1 LSPIWTQSDTETSQ
15 LLVEGATC
23 GSCVSRIE
31 GALRSVD
38 GVTRA
43 DMNFAERTVT
53 VAGRVAE
60 SALLDAVEQA
70 GYRATML
77 QEDDAS
83 QRDQRDAELESELR
97 ARWRSAAVATS
108 LGGGLM
114 LYGLLGG
121 SMDVDSESR
130 LQWLLVGIVTLLVM
144 GFAGGHFY
152 RGAWRTFRHHNA
164 NMDTLIALG
173 TSAAWLYSMV
183 VVVFPELLPAAA
195 RHVYFEASAMILG
208 LVSLGQ
214 ALELRARGR
223 AGEAIRRLSDL
234 QPRTAMVL
242 RDGQEQERPIEQVKA
257 GDQLRLRPGERVPV
271 DAQVLTGTTRIDESM
286 LSGEPMPVAK
296 EEGDTVR
303 AGTVNQTGSLTLRA
317 VRVGRDTA
325 LAQIVELV
333 RQAQNTKPPIGQL
346 ADRIAGV
353 FVPAVLI
360 IAVVAALA
368 WMNFGP
374 VPRVSFA
381 MVAAVTVLIIACPCA
396 LGLATPVSV
405 MVGMGKAAEAGILIR
420 NGDAL
425 QRAAAI
431 DTVVLDKTG
440 TLTEGRPRL
449 VDLIPHADWGES
461 DLLAAA
467 SAVEVN
473 SEHPLAEAVLAEAEK
488 RGITPGGTRDF
499 EALGGR
505 GVRAVEET
513 SGQTLLLGNSALMAG
528 EGTDTHALNTRA
540 AQLEEQG
547 KTVVFVARGN
557 QLLGLLA
564 IADTLREDSTAAVA
578 RLQRDGVRVI
588 LMSGDNLRAAT
599 AVGRAAGIDD
609 VQAPLMPADKAERV
623 RQLQEE
629 GAVVAMV
636 GDGINDAPALAA
648 ADVGFAI
655 GSGTDIAMESADVTL
670 MRASVHGVADAI
682 AISRATLRNIRQ
694 NLFGAFAYNAAGIPI
709 AAGLL
714 YPFTGMLLSPVIAG
728 AAMALSSVTVVSN
741 ANRLRLV
748 KIKGA

>member
-1 LSPIWTQSDTETSQ
+1 MTDDHFTQ
-15 LLVEGATC
+15 LLVEGAGC
-23 GSCVSRIE
+23 GSCVSKIE
-31 GALRSVD
+31 GALHKID

-53 VAGRVAE
+53 VAGRVPE
-60 SALLDAVEQA
+60 SVLLDAVEQA
-70 GYRATML
+70 GYMATVL
-77 QEDDAS
+77 QQDDES
-83 QRDQRDAELESELR
+83 QRNERDAELKSETR
-97 ARWRSAAVATS
+97 ARWRSAVVATS

-114 LYGLLGG
+114 LYGFLGG
-121 SMDVDSESR
+121 GMQVNSENR
-130 LQWLLVGIVTLLVM
+130 LEWLLVGIATLLVM
-144 GFAGGHFY
+144 VFAGGHFY

-164 NMDTLIALG
+164 TMDTLIALG
-173 TSAAWLYSMV
+173 TGSAWLYSMA
-183 VVVFPELLPAAA
+183 VVVFPALLPVAA

-223 AGEAIRRLSDL
+223 AGEAIRRLVDL
-234 QPRTAMVL
+234 QPRAAMVL
-242 RDGQEQERPIEQVKA
+242 RDGQEQELPIGQVKV

-271 DAQVLTGTTRIDESM
+271 DAEVLTGTTRIDESM

-303 AGTVNQTGSLTLRA
+303 AGTVNQTSSLTLRA

-333 RQAQNTKPPIGQL
+333 RQAQNTQPPIGQL

-360 IAVVAALA
+360 FAVVAAML

-374 VPRVSFA
+374 APRASFA
-381 MVAAVTVLIIACPCA
+381 MVAAVTVLIISCPCA
-396 LGLATPVSV
+396 LGLATPVSI
-405 MVGMGKAAEAGILIR
+405 MVGMGKAAETGILIR

-440 TLTEGRPRL
+440 TLTQGRPQL
-449 VDLIPHADWGES
+449 VDLMPYADCSES

-473 SEHPLAEAVLAEAEK
+473 SEHPLAEAVRAAAEK
-488 RGITPGGTRDF
+488 RGVAPGGTRDF
-499 EALGGR
+499 EALSGL
-505 GVRAVEET
+505 GVRAVEDA
-513 SGQTLLLGNSALMAG
+513 SGQTLLLGNSALMAA
-528 EGTDTHALNTRA
+528 EGIDTHDLNTRVG
-540 AQLEEQG
+540 QLEAQG
-547 KTVVFVARGN
+547 KTVVFVARAN

-564 IADTLREDSTAAVA
+564 IADTLRDDSAAAVA

-599 AVGRAAGIDD
+599 VVGRAAGIDE

-655 GSGTDIAMESADVTL
+655 GSGTDIAIESADVTL

-694 NLFGAFAYNAAGIPI
+694 NLFGAFVYNAAGIPI

-748 KIKGA
+748 KIGGA